1 MDLNGIQIYIFDVNG
16 VLIDSNVANAEAM
29 GKAFTDDIS
38 LQQRVAEYYLKL
50 TGIDRG
56 SKIRSIQEKLVK
68 RPFADNE
75 FELRW
80 ELFKKLSRKTM
91 MKAPLGAGA
100 KEILIKLGEMGRKR
114 VALSNTPPDELDEI
128 LKGHGLDKLLDII
141 RGGGNWP
148 KSESLSRL
156 LEEFQFK
163 PGDCFF
169 LADGK
174 GDLKAARRA
183 DIAFG
188 AIDPGT
194 GEFEGEN
201 GIEGP
206 YRNLAEWGQ
215 KVGLI
220 SLRK

>member
-1 MDLNGIQIYIFDVNG
+1 MDLNVINVFIFDVNG

-29 GKAFTDDIS
+29 GKAFSDDIS
-38 LQQRVAEYYLKL
+38 LRQKVAEYYLEL

-80 ELFKKLSRKTM
+80 ERFKKLSRETM

-100 KEILIKLGEMGRKR
+100 KEVLIKLGEMGRTR
-114 VALSNTPPDELDEI
+114 VALSNTPPDELEEI
-128 LKGHGLDKLLDII
+128 LKGHGLDQVLDII

-156 LEEFQFK
+156 LEEFKFN
-163 PGDCFF
+163 PEVCFF

-174 GDLKAARRA
+174 GDLVAAKAA
-183 DIAFG
+183 DVSFG
-188 AIDPGT
+188 AIDAGI
-194 GEFEGEN
+194 GEFEGES

-206 YRNLAEWGQ
+206 YRNLAEWAQ
-215 KVGLI
+215 KEGLT
-220 SLRK
+220 S